1 MKAITTSEHAEHPFA
16 ELLANNQKITFR
28 AENSNTKQLPR
39 FVGKLFNYWN
49 LFAAGILVLIFA
61 PPLMLIAR
69 LTGDNRFTQRGAM
82 WGAATWLK
90 LCGVRV
96 AMRGLENVRADE
108 TYVFISNHRSYLETA
123 IVEAH
128 LGRHV
133 GIISKKELLKLPVAG
148 RLMGY
153 IDMLAIDRSN
163 PERAVATMREA
174 VRRIHNGLSV
184 VVFAE
189 GTRAMPGELLP
200 FKKGAFHL
208 AIESGAPIIPIVVKN
223 SDALMGKKTGVAQ
236 PGTIEV
242 DLLAPV
248 PTAGLSAENDLETL
262 RDHVRTLIANE
273 LKKASEQI

>member
-1 MKAITTSEHAEHPFA
+1 MQNLQENFSQQLIKNE
-16 ELLANNQKITFR
+16 KIVFP
-28 AENSNTKQLPR
+28 AVQNSNTRR
-39 FVGKLFNYWN
+39 FSKLFGKLYNYWC
-49 LFAAGILVLIFA
+49 LFAASFLVIVFA
-61 PPLMLIAR
+61 PPMMLYAR
-69 LTGDNRFTQRGAM
+69 ITGDNRLVQRGAM

-90 LCGVRV
+90 LCGVKTV
-96 AMRGLENVRADE
+96 LRGTENVKPDE

-163 PERAVATMREA
+163 PARAVETMREA
-174 VRRIHNGLSV
+174 VARIHNGLSV

-189 GTRAMPGELLP
+189 GTRALPDELLP

-208 AIESGAPIIPIVVKN
+208 AIEAGAKILPLAVHNSGK
-223 SDALMGKKTGVAQ
+223 LMGKKTSYAE
-236 PGTIEV
+236 PGIITV
-242 DLLAPV
+242 DLLPPIETV
-248 PTAGLSAENDLETL
+248 GLNAEKDLEML
-262 RDHVRTLIANE
+262 RDQVRTVIAHKLANF
-273 LKKASEQI
+273 

>member
-1 MKAITTSEHAEHPFA
+1 MQHLQENFSEQ
-16 ELLANNQKITFR
+16 LIKNQKIVFP
-28 AENSNTKQLPR
+28 KQSSTRRFPK
-39 FVGKLFNYWN
+39 FVGKLFNYWC
-49 LFAAGILVLIFA
+49 LFAAGFLVVVFA

-69 LTGDNRFTQRGAM
+69 LTKDNQLVQRGAM

-90 LCGVRV
+90 LCGVKAV
-96 AMRGLENVRADE
+96 LRGTENLKPDE

-163 PERAVATMREA
+163 PKRAVETMREA

-208 AIESGAPIIPIVVKN
+208 AIEAGAKIMPMAVHN
-223 SDALMGKKTGVAQ
+223 SDRLMGKKTSYAE
-236 PGTIEV
+236 PGTITV
-242 DLLAPV
+242 DLLPSI
-248 PTAGLSAENDLETL
+248 PTENLSAKTDLESL
-262 RDHVRTLIANE
+262 RDQVRAAIAEALN
-273 LKKASEQI
+273 Q

>member
-1 MKAITTSEHAEHPFA
+1 
-16 ELLANNQKITFR
+16 
-28 AENSNTKQLPR
+28 
-39 FVGKLFNYWN
+39 
-49 LFAAGILVLIFA
+49 
-61 PPLMLIAR
+61 
-69 LTGDNRFTQRGAM
+69 M

-90 LCGVRV
+90 LCGVKTV
-96 AMRGLENVRADE
+96 LRGTENVKPDE

-123 IVEAH
+123 VVEAH

-163 PERAVATMREA
+163 PTRAVETMRDA
-174 VRRIHNGLSV
+174 VQRIHNGLSV

-208 AIESGAPIIPIVVKN
+208 AIEAGAKILPIAVHN
-223 SDALMGKKTGVAQ
+223 SDKLMGKKTAYAE
-236 PGTIEV
+236 PGIITV
-242 DLLAPV
+242 DLLP
-248 PTAGLSAENDLETL
+248 PISTENLSAQTDLESL
-262 RDHVRTLIANE
+262 RDLVRTAIATALN
-273 LKKASEQI
+273 Q

>member
-1 MKAITTSEHAEHPFA
+1 MQNLQENFSEQ
-16 ELLANNQKITFR
+16 LIKNQKIVFP
-28 AENSNTKQLPR
+28 KQSSTRR
-39 FVGKLFNYWN
+39 FPKFLGKLFNYWC
-49 LFAAGILVLIFA
+49 LFVAGFLVVIFA
-61 PPLMLIAR
+61 PPLMLIGR
-69 LTGDNRFTQRGAM
+69 LSGNNGLVQRGAM

-90 LCGVRV
+90 LCGVKTLL
-96 AMRGLENVRADE
+96 RGAENLKSDE

-163 PERAVATMREA
+163 PKRAVETMQDA

-208 AIESGAPIIPIVVKN
+208 AIEAGVPIIPIAVKN
-223 SDALMGKKTGVAQ
+223 SDVLMGKKTGVAQ
-236 PGTIEV
+236 PGTIETV
-242 DLLAPV
+242 LLPQI
-248 PTAGLSAENDLETL
+248 PTIGLDAEKDLESL
-262 RDHVRTLIANE
+262 RDRV
-273 LKKASEQI
+273 